1 MHLLS
6 AFLVASINTEARSR
20 RTLYKMQKLVQ
31 FISPVPF
38 CSHILFLVPGEET
51 SLTYCS
57 LFMLLLSLPS
67 LLFESAACSPIKA
80 ALLDLVLFLFHLPA
94 PTVCGPPPLFFFLV
108 ITV

>member
-80 ALLDLVLFLFHLPA
+80 ADRKSV
-94 PTVCGPPPLFFFLV
+94 V
-108 ITV
+108 